1 MYYKNK
7 LDFYFEQYG
16 TKIVVGIIC
25 FVIIAS
31 GLFLYFKINTKAQ
44 QTSPVISGSSETNNE
59 ENVIND
65 ESILPESLKDLKVG
79 EKTTVKVATINDK
92 GVLTLIVGDKRI
104 EAKMIGTDFSTMM
117 PDAVYSADQDLSG
130 KYVDISFDE
139 TKVSNGYAMIYI
151 YSENAS
157 LYNAK
162 LLKEG
167 KLVLDSSISKK
178 AVEYNKLAESQA
190 YAKQTLAGVWEY

>member
-16 TKIVVGIIC
+16 TKIVV
-25 FVIIAS
+25 
-31 GLFLYFKINTKAQ
+31 
-44 QTSPVISGSSETNNE
+44 
-59 ENVIND
+59 
-65 ESILPESLKDLKVG
+65 
-79 EKTTVKVATINDK
+79 KTTVKVATVNDK
-92 GVLTLIVGDKRI
+92 GILTLIVGEKRI
-104 EAKMIGTDFSTMM
+104 EAKMIGTDFTTMM
-117 PDAVYSADQDLSG
+117 PDAVYSLDQDLSG

-139 TKVSNGYAMIYI
+139 NKVSNGYAMIYI

-167 KLVLDSSISKK
+167 KIILDSSISKK
-178 AVEYNKLAESQA
+178 ALEYLAKISIEAYLNMSGVFSNYEESEIEVA
-190 YAKQTLAGVWEY
+190 KYKIETNNILSFINDEDFINPFMEENAVRYASMVYEYYKKYWDI

>member
-1 MYYKNK
+1 M
-7 LDFYFEQYG
+7 DFYFEQYG

-25 FVIIAS
+25 LIIIAS
-31 GLFLYFKINTKAQ
+31 GLFLYIKINKPQ
-44 QTSPVISGSSETNNE
+44 QNTPVISGSNDTNTE
-59 ENVIND
+59 VNVTND
-65 ESILPESLKDLKVG
+65 ESILPENLKALKVG
-79 EKTTVKVATINDK
+79 EKTTVKVATVNDK
-92 GVLTLIVGDKRI
+92 GILTLIVGEKRI
-104 EAKMIGTDFSTMM
+104 EAKMIGTDFTTMM
-117 PDAVYSADQDLSG
+117 PDAVYSLDQDLSG

-139 TKVSNGYAMIYI
+139 NKVSNGYAMIYI

-167 KLVLDSSISKK
+167 KIILDSSISKK
-178 AVEYNKLAESQA
+178 ALEYNKLAESQA